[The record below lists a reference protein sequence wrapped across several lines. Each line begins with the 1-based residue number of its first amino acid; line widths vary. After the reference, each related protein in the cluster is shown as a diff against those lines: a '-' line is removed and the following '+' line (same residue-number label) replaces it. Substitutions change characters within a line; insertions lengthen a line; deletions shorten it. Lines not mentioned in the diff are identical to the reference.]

1 MNQPIFFISL
11 FLLLLVLITG
21 VKVFIL
27 FKASRRK
34 NLRRWIYYNQFE
46 IVNAPSERA
55 RRLRK
60 LQNTLSIIL
69 FIFLLFF
76 AVVYYQFIK

>member
-11 FLLLLVLITG
+11 FLLLLVLLTG

-76 AVVYYQFIK
+76 AVVYYQFLK